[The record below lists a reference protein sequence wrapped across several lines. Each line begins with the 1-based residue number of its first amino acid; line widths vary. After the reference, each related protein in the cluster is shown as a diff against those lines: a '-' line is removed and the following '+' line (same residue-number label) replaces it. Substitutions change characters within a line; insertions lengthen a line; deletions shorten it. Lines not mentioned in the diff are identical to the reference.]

1 MHVICLAC
9 HTRRI
14 QATYIV
20 YTNQNVDF
28 AATSASP
35 TMHRFF
41 LWIFTHMEKKFNNN
55 PNNIDFPEFGSPLHA
70 FHTPYHMLS
79 TQHIRH
85 NVGG

>member
-1 MHVICLAC
+1 MLILRQHLHHPPCIVFSSGFS
-9 HTRRI
+9 HT
-14 QATYIV
+14 
-20 YTNQNVDF
+20 
-28 AATSASP
+28 
-35 TMHRFF
+35 
-41 LWIFTHMEKKFNNN
+41 WKKHFNKNN